1 MASLRGTY
9 SDVHDGGVHTA
20 GFYVLVGARMP
31 AVLFETSYI
40 SHPTEETRLASDDYK
55 GRLADAI
62 VNAVRAYR
70 EGR

>member
-1 MASLRGTY
+1 MAGLC
-9 SDVHDGGVHTA
+9 GVHPA

-40 SHPTEETRLASDDYK
+40 SNPTEEQRLNSDDYK
-55 GRLADAI
+55 DRLVDAI
-62 VNAVRAYR
+62 VNAVRAYK